1 MCQVR
6 TPEKSM
12 TPGSPQHHCPID
24 KMSGNPELRSEFL
37 TAATQATGCTD
48 EQQLLWSLVAL
59 RKKKALPSVL
69 K

>member
-1 MCQVR
+1 MDTEALRDTWTMYQR
-6 TPEKSM
+6 E
-12 TPGSPQHHCPID
+12 HHCSVD
-24 KMSGNPELRSEFL
+24 KMLCNPELRTEFL

-59 RKKKALPSVL
+59 RKKKSLPSVL